1 LGDFD
6 ALARLVTALRPWLG
20 QLVVVGGWA
29 HRLHRLHPRAT
40 APGHQP
46 LRTRDADLAFST
58 DAVLDGDLLTALND
72 AGFSEELHGDDAPP
86 ATHYRLGQ
94 EDAGFYA
101 EFLTPQYGSEVK
113 RGGRRDSTLARA
125 GITAQRMRYLE
136 LLLVS
141 PWRVQ
146 FGPTTGMPLVADLQ
160 VRVPNPTSFI
170 VQRLLIHT
178 DRPGRKKAQDVL
190 YIHDTLELFG
200 ASLAELQRLWVDEVR
215 PTMPAKTARRVHT
228 IARVLFA
235 EVTDTI
241 REAARIPQ
249 DRRLAPENVQRA
261 CEYGLGEILGP
272 FPADCPVGVSLDR
285 G

>member
-1 LGDFD
+1 LEDLD
-6 ALARLVTALRPWLG
+6 AFARLVTTLRPWLG
-20 QLVVVGGWA
+20 QLVVAGGWA
-29 HRLHRLHPRAT
+29 HRLHRLHPLAT
-40 APGHQP
+40 APAYQP

-58 DAVLDGDLLTALND
+58 DAVLDGNLHAALDD
-72 AGFSEELHGDDAPP
+72 AGFKEELFGDDAPA

-101 EFLTPQYGSEVK
+101 EFLTPQHGAEVK
-113 RGGRRDSTLARA
+113 RGGRRSATLSRA
-125 GITAQRMRYLE
+125 GITAQKMRYLD

-141 PWRVQ
+141 SWSVQ
-146 FGPTTGMPLVADLQ
+146 LGPTIGMPLVADLQ

-170 VQRLLIHT
+170 VQRLLIHA
-178 DRPGRKKAQDVL
+178 DRPGGKKAQDVL

-200 ASLAELQRLWVDEVR
+200 ASLAESRRLWVDEVR
-215 PTMPAKTARRVHT
+215 PAMPAKTARRVHK
-228 IARVLFA
+228 IARDLFE

-249 DRRLAPENVQRA
+249 NRRLAPENVQRA

-272 FPADCPVGVSLDR
+272 FPR
-285 G
+285 